1 MEQVYNIVLHVKTS
15 IGLGDGVK
23 LIHYA
28 GLFPWNTVYY
38 PDTIQVSNMNRYVLW
53 LRRLNFCHR
62 QHAQNEEEES
72 VQ

>member
-28 GLFPWNTVYY
+28 GLFP
-38 PDTIQVSNMNRYVLW
+38 
-53 LRRLNFCHR
+53 
-62 QHAQNEEEES
+62 
-72 VQ
+72 